1 MSTIDWIVLC
11 TFTGFIVFYGAWKSR
26 KTKSVDEYLRTGR
39 SSSWWVVALSIMA
52 TQASAITFLSTP
64 GQAYVDGMRFVQF
77 YLGLPIAMIILSVT
91 AVPIYSKLNVYT
103 AYEYLEKR
111 FDLKNRVLGS
121 VLFLSQRGL
130 AAGFTIY
137 APALVLS
144 VILGWELNITIFL
157 IGLMVIVYTTI
168 GGSNAVNKTH
178 VLQIS
183 VITIGMFAA
192 FFMIYILLP
201 KDISPID
208 AAYVAGKLG
217 KLNAID
223 FSFNLNDR
231 YTFWSGIIGGTFLML
246 SYFGTDQS
254 QVQRYL
260 AAKNITQ
267 SRMGLLV
274 NGLVKIPMQFII
286 LFIGAMVFVFF
297 QFVTPPLFFNPVET
311 EKVKSSSYSSEYSQ
325 LENEFESLQK
335 QKREELRK
343 MLEIRSGSH
352 SRISDNA
359 IEAPENVISNESSS
373 DKSLQFKG
381 DQISPS
387 GRNDNHNYLQT
398 SKVQSSTG
406 FGQSSIMD
414 VNKELDKISVRE
426 QELRSSAIEI
436 IKKNNPEAD
445 TNDTNYIFISFVV
458 NYLPVGLIGLLL
470 AAIIAASM
478 SSTSAELNSL
488 ASTSM
493 IDIYK
498 RMINKNAKDEHYL
511 RFSKFATIGWGIY
524 AIAFALLASELGS
537 LIEAVNILGSL
548 VYGTILGIF
557 LVAFY
562 TKKISGN
569 SVFVSAIIAEGV
581 VLYSYLFTS
590 IPFLW
595 YNVIGCLV
603 VIILSF
609 AINPLLGIN
618 SEVEN

>member
-1 MSTIDWIVLC
+1 MC
-11 TFTGFIVFYGAWKSR
+11 GFTGFIVFYGAWKTR
-26 KTKSVDEYLRTGR
+26 RTKDVDDYLRTGR
-39 SSSWWVVALSIMA
+39 SSSWWVIALSIMA

-77 YLGLPIAMIILSVT
+77 YLGLPIAMIILSIT
-91 AVPIYSKLNVYT
+91 AVPLYSKLNVYT

-144 VILGWELNITIFL
+144 VILGWELNITIII
-157 IGLMVIVYTTI
+157 IGLMVILYTTV
-168 GGSNAVNKTH
+168 GGTNAVNKTH
-178 VLQIS
+178 IFQMVI
-183 VITIGMFAA
+183 ITIGMFAA

-201 KDISPID
+201 KDISVID
-208 AAYVAGKLG
+208 AAYIAGKMG

-254 QVQRYL
+254 QVARYL

-267 SRMGLLV
+267 SRIGLLV
-274 NGLVKIPMQFII
+274 NGLVKVPMQFII

-311 EKVKSSSYSSEYSQ
+311 EKVKSGSYSDEYKNLEKEFDNLQQ
-325 LENEFESLQK
+325 L
-335 QKREELRK
+335 KRYKLRE
-343 MLEIRSGSH
+343 ML
-352 SRISDNA
+352 D
-359 IEAPENVISNESSS
+359 ESSRAS
-373 DKSLQFKG
+373 NSGLNEITIKEQ
-381 DQISPS
+381 QI
-387 GRNDNHNYLQT
+387 
-398 SKVQSSTG
+398 
-406 FGQSSIMD
+406 
-414 VNKELDKISVRE
+414 KEKAKTL
-426 QELRSSAIEI
+426 
-436 IKKNNPEAD
+436 IKKNNPDAD
-445 TNDTNYIFISFVV
+445 TNDTNYIFITYIV
-458 NYLPVGLIGLLL
+458 NYLPIGLIGLLL

-493 IDIYK
+493 VDIYK
-498 RMINKNAKDEHYL
+498 RLINKNASDNHYL
-511 RFSKFATIGWGIY
+511 RFSKYATIGWGIY
-524 AIAFALLASELGS
+524 AIIFALLASELGS

-569 SVFVSAIIAEGV
+569 SVFTSAIIAEGV
-581 VLYSYLFTS
+581 VLYCFLLTS

-595 YNVIGCLV
+595 YNVIGCLIV
-603 VIILSF
+603 LILSIGINQIPIHKLK
-609 AINPLLGIN
+609 AIN
-618 SEVEN
+618 

>member
-11 TFTGFIVFYGAWKSR
+11 GFTGFIVLYGAWKTR
-26 KTKSVDEYLRTGR
+26 KTKNVDEYVRTGR

-77 YLGLPIAMIILSVT
+77 YLGLPIAMIILSIT
-91 AVPIYSKLNVYT
+91 AVPIYSKLNVFT
-103 AYEYLEKR
+103 AYEYLEIR
-111 FDLKNRVLGS
+111 FDLKSRILGS
-121 VLFLSQRGL
+121 VLFLTQRGL

-144 VILGWELNITIFL
+144 VILGWELNITIIL
-157 IGLMVIVYTTI
+157 IGLLVIIYTTV

-178 VLQIS
+178 ILQMVI
-183 VITIGMFAA
+183 ITIGMFAA
-192 FFMIYILLP
+192 FFMIYTFLP
-201 KDISPID
+201 KNISIID
-208 AAYVAGKLG
+208 AAHIAGKLG

-231 YTFWSGIIGGTFLML
+231 YTFWSGLIGGTFLML

-254 QVQRYL
+254 QVARYL

-274 NGLVKIPMQFII
+274 NGLVKVPMQFII

-297 QFVTPPLFFNPVET
+297 QFITPPLFFNPVET
-311 EKVKSSSYSSEYSQ
+311 QKVKSGNYAEQYDLLEQEFNLLHQEKKKIINLLIEETGQESSGSEIGSASNNEYQ
-325 LENEFESLQK
+325 KKLLEFEHKEKSI
-335 QKREELRK
+335 REEAKL
-343 MLEIRSGSH
+343 L
-352 SRISDNA
+352 
-359 IEAPENVISNESSS
+359 
-373 DKSLQFKG
+373 
-381 DQISPS
+381 
-387 GRNDNHNYLQT
+387 
-398 SKVQSSTG
+398 
-406 FGQSSIMD
+406 
-414 VNKELDKISVRE
+414 
-426 QELRSSAIEI
+426 
-436 IKKNNPEAD
+436 IKQNNPDAD
-445 TNDTNYIFISFVV
+445 TNDTNYIFITYII

-488 ASTSM
+488 SSTTM

-498 RMINKNAKDEHYL
+498 RLINKNSSDKHYL
-511 RFSKFATIGWGIY
+511 NFSKYATVGWGLY
-524 AIAFALLASELGS
+524 AIIFALFASELGS

-557 LVAFY
+557 LTAFY
-562 TKKISGN
+562 TKKIKGH
-569 SVFVSAIIAEGV
+569 SVFLAALVSELV
-581 VLYSYLFTS
+581 VLYSYFFTD

-595 YNVIGCLV
+595 YNVIGCVLV
-603 VIILSF
+603 IVISF
-609 AINPLLGIN
+609 LINPLLPVKQKQNIK
-618 SEVEN
+618 V

>member
-1 MSTIDWIVLC
+1 MSTTDWIVMC
-11 TFTGFIVFYGAWKSR
+11 AFTGFIVFYGAWKTR
-26 KTKSVDEYLRTGR
+26 NTKDVDDYLRTGR
-39 SSSWWVVALSIMA
+39 SSSWWVIALSIMA

-77 YLGLPIAMIILSVT
+77 YLGLPVAMIVLSIT

-137 APALVLS
+137 APALILS
-144 VILGWELNITIFL
+144 VILGWELNITIIL
-157 IGLMVIVYTTI
+157 IGIMVIIYTSI
-168 GGSNAVNKTH
+168 GGTNAVNKTH
-178 VLQIS
+178 ILQIS
-183 VITIGMFAA
+183 IITIGMFAA

-201 KDISPID
+201 KDISVID
-208 AAYVAGKLG
+208 AAYIAGKMG

-274 NGLVKIPMQFII
+274 NGLVKVPMQFII

-311 EKVKSSSYSSEYSQ
+311 EKVKSGSYSKEYSQ
-325 LENEFESLQK
+325 LENEFELLQN
-335 QKREELRK
+335 QKREKLRE
-343 MLEIRSGSH
+343 ML
-352 SRISDNA
+352 D
-359 IEAPENVISNESSS
+359 ESSS
-373 DKSLQFKG
+373 LSSGENIKNKLNS
-381 DQISPS
+381 ISK
-387 GRNDNHNYLQT
+387 NEQVIKT
-398 SKVQSSTG
+398 SAK
-406 FGQSSIMD
+406 
-414 VNKELDKISVRE
+414 
-426 QELRSSAIEI
+426 EI
-436 IKKNNPEAD
+436 IKKNNPAAD
-445 TNDTNYIFISFVV
+445 TNDTNYIFITYIV
-458 NYLPVGLIGLLL
+458 NYLPIGLIGLLL

-478 SSTSAELNSL
+478 SSTSSELNSL
-488 ASTSM
+488 ASTSL

-498 RMINKNAKDEHYL
+498 RLINKNGTDAHYL
-511 RFSKFATIGWGIY
+511 KFSKYATIGWGIY
-524 AIAFALLASELGS
+524 AIIFALLASELGS

-562 TKKISGN
+562 TKKINGN
-569 SVFVSAIIAEGV
+569 SVFISAIIAEAV
-581 VLYSYLFTS
+581 VLYCFIFTS

-595 YNVIGCLV
+595 YNVIGCLIV
-603 VIILSF
+603 VFLS
-609 AINPLLGIN
+609 AGIN
-618 SEVEN
+618 QITNRKLRTAN

>member
-11 TFTGFIVFYGAWKSR
+11 GFTGFIVFYGAWKSR
-26 KTKSVDEYLRTGR
+26 KSKNVDDYLRTGK

-111 FDLKNRVLGS
+111 FDLKNRILGS

-137 APALVLS
+137 APALILS
-144 VILGWELNITIFL
+144 VILGWELNITIIL
-157 IGLMVIVYTTI
+157 IGLMVITYTTV

-183 VITIGMFAA
+183 IITIGMFAA

-208 AAYVAGKLG
+208 AAYIAGKMG

-254 QVQRYL
+254 QVQRYI

-297 QFVTPPLFFNPVET
+297 QFVTPPLFFNSVET
-311 EKVKSSSYSSEYSQ
+311 EKVKTGSYANDYSI
-325 LENEFESLQK
+325 LEQQFESLQNE
-335 QKREELRK
+335 KREKLRK
-343 MLEIRSGSH
+343 MLDESAGSNPGQDINEDLEEIKTQELNIRS
-352 SRISDNA
+352 NA
-359 IEAPENVISNESSS
+359 
-373 DKSLQFKG
+373 K
-381 DQISPS
+381 
-387 GRNDNHNYLQT
+387 
-398 SKVQSSTG
+398 
-406 FGQSSIMD
+406 
-414 VNKELDKISVRE
+414 
-426 QELRSSAIEI
+426 EI

-445 TNDTNYIFISFVV
+445 TNDTNYIFITFIV

-488 ASTSM
+488 ASTSL

-498 RMINKNAKDEHYL
+498 RMINKNADDKHYL
-511 RFSKFATIGWGIY
+511 KFFKVCYCW
-524 AIAFALLASELGS
+524 LGN
-537 LIEAVNILGSL
+537 LRYHICTA
-548 VYGTILGIF
+548 
-557 LVAFY
+557 
-562 TKKISGN
+562 
-569 SVFVSAIIAEGV
+569 
-581 VLYSYLFTS
+581 
-590 IPFLW
+590 
-595 YNVIGCLV
+595 CQ
-603 VIILSF
+603 
-609 AINPLLGIN
+609 
-618 SEVEN
+618 